1 MIAITERQQMVLDF
15 ITRFT
20 QTHGYSPT
28 VRDIAAHLGVSSP
41 SGVNRHLEALEKK
54 GWLKKTGA
62 SRGIVLT
69 SHGGQSI
76 PLKEEQMMEVRR
88 SDREITPQ
96 ESIDILD
103 TAEYGILST
112 VGNDGQP
119 YGVPLSYVH
128 KGSIY
133 FHCAISGH
141 KLENIEHNAKVSFC
155 VVGKTK
161 VLPDKFGIEYE
172 SAVVFGRVSEVNGA
186 ERHHAL
192 LWLLEKYCSDFIE
205 EGKRYIEQKDKI
217 TKVFKIEIARISGK
231 ARR

>member
-1 MIAITERQQMVLDF
+1 M
-15 ITRFT
+15 
-20 QTHGYSPT
+20 
-28 VRDIAAHLGVSSP
+28 
-41 SGVNRHLEALEKK
+41 K
-54 GWLKKTGA
+54 
-62 SRGIVLT
+62 
-69 SHGGQSI
+69 
-76 PLKEEQMMEVRR
+76 EVRR
-88 SDREITPQ
+88 RDREITPQ
-96 ESIDILD
+96 ESINILD

-112 VGNDGQP
+112 VSNDGQP

-128 KGSIY
+128 KGESIY

-161 VLPDKFGIEYE
+161 VLPDKFGTEYE
-172 SAVVFGRVSEVNGA
+172 SAVVFGRVSEVKGA
-186 ERHHAL
+186 ERNDAL

-217 TKVFKIEIARISGK
+217 TKVFKIGIDRMSGK